1 MPIVVE
7 IATDRVLGQHIRT
20 TEDGVCVYLDRFGS
34 HRIASLLVRVE
45 VLI

>member
-20 TEDGVCVYLDRFGS
+20 TEDGVCIYLDRNGS
-34 HRIASLLVRVE
+34 HRIAAQLVIVE
-45 VLI
+45 VLL